1 MTKLERL
8 QEIER
13 QAEELRKEIEA
24 ESSVDWIPK
33 EGEMYWRLS
42 SIGKAM
48 KENVD
53 DSGLCTEDK
62 DRFNYFKSKEQ
73 AELASADIHR
83 AMAIIN
89 ACRQVDPDYEPDW
102 SIVGA
107 VRWTAMYDLKLKKWV
122 ISCEQYCRVVVACVS
137 TEEKAQQVC
146 ELLTKWG
153 VK

>member
-1 MTKLERL
+1 MKNLNELKKQYEKLG

-13 QAEELRKEIEA
+13 LERG
-24 ESSVDWIPK
+24 VDWVPE
-33 EGEMYWRLS
+33 EGEKVWVTQGNGDVDEWSFTHVKKFL
-42 SIGKAM
+42 
-48 KENVD
+48 ENNA
-53 DSGLCTEDK
+53 LFQT
-62 DRFNYFKSKEQ
+62 KEQ
-73 AELASADIHR
+73 AEKASVLMR
-83 AMAIIN
+83 RSNAIIR
-89 ACRQVDPDYEPDW
+89 ACLLVDPDYEPDW

-153 VK
+153 IK